1 MSGQHTPGPWQVNGS
16 HVYGGGSPERASLIA
31 QVLSPDPRHLAD
43 RSLIAAAPD
52 LYEALRTVLDYR
64 EGRHP
69 YRFTGSDETRAS
81 DAFDAWQDVE
91 TKVRAALAKARGE
104 A

>member
-52 LYEALRTVLDYR
+52 LYEALRAALACHGR
-64 EGRHP
+64 EYSWGAMA
-69 YRFTGSDETRAS
+69 E
-81 DAFDAWQDVE
+81 
-91 TKVRAALAKARGE
+91 AALAKARGE